1 MSVRTTRGT
10 VRRRT
15 VAAASGLAALA
26 LVLGACGEEGSAED
40 AVGSATSAVGSAAA
54 EATSA
59 VGSAVNSATADRGT
73 SESPAPGDGGD
84 EGGEGGEES
93 GGESTGNPDQ
103 DFLRDIRAVGVDAAD
118 EQGYLTRGRDA
129 CTSLDGGKGYTDVL
143 GEYNSAH
150 SEAPI
155 TEGPV
160 VVAAAVKNLCSQHLP
175 QIGGDGG
182 EQGGEG

>member
-1 MSVRTTRGT
+1 MPTQPTRTPAH
-10 VRRRT
+10 RRT

-59 VGSAVNSATADRGT
+59 VGSAVDDATADDGT
-73 SESPAPGDGGD
+73 SESPAPGEGDD
-84 EGGEGGEES
+84 EGGD
-93 GGESTGNPDQ
+93 ESTGNPDQ
-103 DFLRDIRAVGVDAAD
+103 DYLRDIRAVGVDAAD
-118 EQGYLTRGRDA
+118 EQDYLTRGRDA
-129 CTSLDGGKGYTDVL
+129 CASLDGGKGYTDVL
-143 GEYNSAH
+143 GEYNAAH
-150 SEAPI
+150 GDAPV